1 MVSVKNLQV
10 YFTTSFSGC
19 LQRRNIFKGAF
30 LRKYLTHLSCWLFSK
45 KKASSLMF
53 DLVVGVWLRVCEILG
68 LLLFQVY
75 KLSQEN
81 TQPENMCVIVFEKT
95 KGRGGTVNRT
105 SVYVEAA
112 VQSVL
117 WKKYHEKI
125 RGIHKKRSVPES
137 LFW

>member
-1 MVSVKNLQV
+1 
-10 YFTTSFSGC
+10 
-19 LQRRNIFKGAF
+19 
-30 LRKYLTHLSCWLFSK
+30 
-45 KKASSLMF
+45 MF

-81 TQPENMCVIVFEKT
+81 TQPENMYVIVFEKT

-117 WKKYHEKI
+117 
-125 RGIHKKRSVPES
+125 
-137 LFW
+137 

>member
-1 MVSVKNLQV
+1 
-10 YFTTSFSGC
+10 
-19 LQRRNIFKGAF
+19 
-30 LRKYLTHLSCWLFSK
+30 
-45 KKASSLMF
+45 MF

-95 KGRGGTVNRT
+95 KGRGGTVNRA
-105 SVYVEAA
+105 SVYAEAA

-117 WKKYHEKI
+117 
-125 RGIHKKRSVPES
+125 
-137 LFW
+137 